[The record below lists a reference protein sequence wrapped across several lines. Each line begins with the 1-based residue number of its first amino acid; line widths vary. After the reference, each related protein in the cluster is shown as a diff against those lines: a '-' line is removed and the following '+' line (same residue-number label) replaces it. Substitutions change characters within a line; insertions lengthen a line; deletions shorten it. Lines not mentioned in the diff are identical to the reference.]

1 MAAVH
6 ACASETILCHGMIA
20 PALVDKCAFYL
31 RAATHAFYQ
40 LSLYL
45 SAEITVAYIKD
56 SQSYHFSAQAPKR
69 DISLPMAVIIAV
81 SVHALV
87 IFGISFSMGQDPAGL
102 MQDVAKALTDNM
114 QPNED
119 AQFIANASQEGGGTV
134 QEQIRQETDQ
144 SSPVAAEQM
153 SETQDVIDLQRQVR
167 QQRYQESYLRTTLSW
182 REASVETDNDSKQ
195 EQDDMMAQEE
205 RLRKQIATLEAQL
218 SQRQQ
223 LYATKSKVVTVDSN
237 STTRG
242 AAADYINT
250 FREHVER
257 VGNLQYPTQARA
269 QGITGE
275 VRLMVVIGN
284 DGNIKAIRLLESSN
298 STILDEAAKQ
308 SVRQAA
314 PFGKFTEDMN
324 DIVELRL
331 VRTYRYSDRVDV
343 TY

>member
-1 MAAVH
+1 M
-6 ACASETILCHGMIA
+6 
-20 PALVDKCAFYL
+20 
-31 RAATHAFYQ
+31 
-40 LSLYL
+40 
-45 SAEITVAYIKD
+45 AYIKD

-69 DISLPMAVIIAV
+69 NISLPVAIVIAV
-81 SVHALV
+81 AVHAII
-87 IFGISFSMGQDPAGL
+87 IFGIGFSMGKDPAAM

-114 QPNED
+114 QPNEN
-119 AQFIANASQEGGGTV
+119 AHFIANASQEGGGTV
-134 QEQIRQETDQ
+134 EEQLRQENDQISPLSAEQI
-144 SSPVAAEQM
+144 
-153 SETQDVIDLQRQVR
+153 SETQDVISLQHQVR
-167 QQRYQESYLRTTLSW
+167 QQQYQESYLRTTLSW
-182 REASVETDNDSKQ
+182 RQASVESDNDSKQ
-195 EQDDMMAQEE
+195 AQDDMMAQEE

-223 LYATKSKVVTVDSN
+223 VYATKSKVVTVDSN

-257 VGNLQYPTQARA
+257 VGNLHYPTQARA

-275 VRLMVVIGN
+275 VRLMVIISS

-298 STILDEAAKQ
+298 STLLDEAAKQ

-314 PFGKFTEDMN
+314 PFGKFTEDMS

-331 VRTYRYSDRVDV
+331 IRTYRYSDKVDI

>member
-1 MAAVH
+1 M
-6 ACASETILCHGMIA
+6 
-20 PALVDKCAFYL
+20 
-31 RAATHAFYQ
+31 
-40 LSLYL
+40 
-45 SAEITVAYIKD
+45 AYIKD

-69 DISLPMAVIIAV
+69 DVSLPVAIVIAV
-81 SVHALV
+81 AVHAII
-87 IFGISFSMGQDPAGL
+87 IFGIGFSMGKDPAAM

-119 AQFIANASQEGGGTV
+119 AHFIANASQEGGGTV
-134 QEQIRQETDQ
+134 EEQLRQENDQISLSAEQI
-144 SSPVAAEQM
+144 
-153 SETQDVIDLQRQVR
+153 SETQDVISLQRQVR
-167 QQRYQESYLRTTLSW
+167 QQHYQESYLRTTLSW
-182 REASVETDNDSKQ
+182 RQASVESDNDSKQ
-195 EQDDMMAQEE
+195 AQDDMMAQEE
-205 RLRKQIATLEAQL
+205 RLRKQIATLETQL

-223 LYATKSKVVTVDSN
+223 VYATKSKVVTVDSN

-257 VGNLQYPTQARA
+257 IGNLHYPMQARA

-275 VRLMVVIGN
+275 VRLMVIISS

-298 STILDEAAKQ
+298 STLLDEAAKQ

-314 PFGKFTEDMN
+314 PFGKFTKDME

-331 VRTYRYSDRVDV
+331 IRTYRYSDKVDV

>member
-1 MAAVH
+1 M
-6 ACASETILCHGMIA
+6 
-20 PALVDKCAFYL
+20 
-31 RAATHAFYQ
+31 
-40 LSLYL
+40 
-45 SAEITVAYIKD
+45 AYIKD

-69 DISLPMAVIIAV
+69 DRSLLMAIVIAV
-81 SVHALV
+81 SVHVLI
-87 IFGISFSMGQDPAGL
+87 IFGISFSMGQDPAAM

-119 AQFIANASQEGGGTV
+119 AHFIANASQVGGGTIE
-134 QEQIRQETDQ
+134 EQLRQETDQ
-144 SSPVAAEQM
+144 VSPLSAEQM
-153 SETQDVIDLQRQVR
+153 SETQDVINLQRQTR

-182 REASVETDNDSKQ
+182 RQATVESDNDSTQ
-195 EQDDMMAQEE
+195 EQDDILAQEE

-223 LYATKSKVVTVDSN
+223 IYATKSKVVTVDSN

-257 VGNLQYPTQARA
+257 VGNLHYPAQARA
-269 QGITGE
+269 QGITGD
-275 VRLMVVIGN
+275 VRLMVVISS
-284 DGNIKAIRLLESSN
+284 DGNVKAIRLLESSG

-331 VRTYRYSDRVDV
+331 IRTYQYSDTVNV

>member
-1 MAAVH
+1 M
-6 ACASETILCHGMIA
+6 
-20 PALVDKCAFYL
+20 
-31 RAATHAFYQ
+31 
-40 LSLYL
+40 
-45 SAEITVAYIKD
+45 AYIKD
-56 SQSYHFSAQAPKR
+56 SQSYHFSAQVPKR
-69 DISLPMAVIIAV
+69 DISLPVAIVIAV
-81 SVHALV
+81 GVHVLI
-87 IFGISFSMGQDPAGL
+87 IFGVSFSMGKDPAAM

-114 QPNED
+114 KPNED
-119 AQFIANASQEGGGTV
+119 AHFIADASQEGGGTV
-134 QEQIRQETDQ
+134 QEQLRQETDQ
-144 SSPVAAEQM
+144 ISPLSAEQM
-153 SETQDVIDLQRQVR
+153 SETQDVISLQRQVR
-167 QQRYQESYLRTTLSW
+167 QQQYQESYLRTTLSW
-182 REASVETDNDSKQ
+182 RQANVESDNDSK
-195 EQDDMMAQEE
+195 EAQDDMIAQEE
-205 RLRKQIATLEAQL
+205 RLRKQVATLEAQL

-223 LYATKSKVVTVDSN
+223 VYATKSKVVTVDSN

-257 VGNLQYPTQARA
+257 IGNLHYPVQARA

-275 VRLMVVIGN
+275 VRLMVIISS

-314 PFGKFTEDMN
+314 PFGAFTKDMS

-331 VRTYRYSDRVDV
+331 IRTYQYSDKVNV

>member
-1 MAAVH
+1 MTPCIDRPYIH
-6 ACASETILCHGMIA
+6 Q
-20 PALVDKCAFYL
+20 L
-31 RAATHAFYQ
+31 RP
-40 LSLYL
+40 
-45 SAEITVAYIKD
+45 TVTSIKD

-69 DISLPMAVIIAV
+69 DISLSMAVVIAV
-81 SVHALV
+81 SVHALI
-87 IFGISFSMGQDPAGL
+87 IFGISFSLGQDPAGM
-102 MQDVAKALTDNM
+102 MQDVAKALTENM

-119 AQFIANASQEGGGTV
+119 AQFIANASQQGGGTV

-153 SETQDVIDLQRQVR
+153 SETQDVLDLQRQVR

-182 REASVETDNDSKQ
+182 RQASVESDNDSKQ
-195 EQDDMMAQEE
+195 EQDDMKAQEE

-257 VGNLQYPTQARA
+257 VGNLQYPAQARA

-275 VRLMVVIGN
+275 VRLMVIISN

-314 PFGKFTEDMN
+314 PFGKFTEDMD

-331 VRTYRYSDRVDV
+331 IRTYRYSDRVDV

>member
-1 MAAVH
+1 M
-6 ACASETILCHGMIA
+6 
-20 PALVDKCAFYL
+20 
-31 RAATHAFYQ
+31 
-40 LSLYL
+40 
-45 SAEITVAYIKD
+45 AYIKD

-69 DISLPMAVIIAV
+69 NISLPVAIVIAV
-81 SVHALV
+81 AVHAII
-87 IFGISFSMGQDPAGL
+87 IFGIGFSMGKDPAAM

-114 QPNED
+114 QPNEN
-119 AQFIANASQEGGGTV
+119 AHFIANASQEGGGTV
-134 QEQIRQETDQ
+134 EEQLRQENVQISPLSAEQI
-144 SSPVAAEQM
+144 
-153 SETQDVIDLQRQVR
+153 SETQDVISLQRQVR
-167 QQRYQESYLRTTLSW
+167 QQQYQESYLRTTLSW
-182 REASVETDNDSKQ
+182 RQASVESDNDSKQ
-195 EQDDMMAQEE
+195 AQDDMMAQEE

-218 SQRQQ
+218 SERQQ
-223 LYATKSKVVTVDSN
+223 VYATKSKVVTVDSN

-257 VGNLQYPTQARA
+257 VGNLHYPTQARA

-275 VRLMVVIGN
+275 VRLMVIISS

-298 STILDEAAKQ
+298 STLLDEAAKQ

-314 PFGKFTEDMN
+314 PFGKFTEDMS

-331 VRTYRYSDRVDV
+331 IRTYRYSDKVDI

>member
-1 MAAVH
+1 MSKWNLLYYIH
-6 ACASETILCHGMIA
+6 Q
-20 PALVDKCAFYL
+20 L
-31 RAATHAFYQ
+31 RP
-40 LSLYL
+40 
-45 SAEITVAYIKD
+45 TVTSIKD

-69 DISLPMAVIIAV
+69 DISLPMAVVIAV
-81 SVHALV
+81 SVHALI
-87 IFGISFSMGQDPAGL
+87 IFGISFSLGQDPAGM
-102 MQDVAKALTDNM
+102 MQDVAKALTENM

-119 AQFIANASQEGGGTV
+119 AQFIANASQQGGGTV

-182 REASVETDNDSKQ
+182 RQASVESDNDSKQ
-195 EQDDMMAQEE
+195 EQDDMKAQEE

-257 VGNLQYPTQARA
+257 VGNLQYPAQARA

-275 VRLMVVIGN
+275 VRLMVIISN

-331 VRTYRYSDRVDV
+331 IRTYRYSDRVDV
-343 TY
+343 TH

>member
-1 MAAVH
+1 M
-6 ACASETILCHGMIA
+6 
-20 PALVDKCAFYL
+20 
-31 RAATHAFYQ
+31 
-40 LSLYL
+40 
-45 SAEITVAYIKD
+45 AYIKD

-69 DISLPMAVIIAV
+69 NISLPVAIVIAV
-81 SVHALV
+81 AVHAII
-87 IFGISFSMGQDPAGL
+87 IFGIGFSMGKDPAAM

-114 QPNED
+114 QPNEN
-119 AQFIANASQEGGGTV
+119 AHFIANASQEGGGTV
-134 QEQIRQETDQ
+134 EEQLRQENDQISPLSAEQI
-144 SSPVAAEQM
+144 
-153 SETQDVIDLQRQVR
+153 SETQDVISLQRQVR
-167 QQRYQESYLRTTLSW
+167 QQQYQESYLRTTLSW
-182 REASVETDNDSKQ
+182 RQASVESDNDSKQ
-195 EQDDMMAQEE
+195 AQDDMMAQEE

-223 LYATKSKVVTVDSN
+223 VYATKSKVVTVDSN

-257 VGNLQYPTQARA
+257 VGNLHYPTQARA

-275 VRLMVVIGN
+275 VRLMVIISS

-298 STILDEAAKQ
+298 STLLDEAAKQ

-314 PFGKFTEDMN
+314 PFGKFTEDMS

-331 VRTYRYSDRVDV
+331 IRTYRYSDKVDI

>member
-1 MAAVH
+1 MAH
-6 ACASETILCHGMIA
+6 
-20 PALVDKCAFYL
+20 
-31 RAATHAFYQ
+31 
-40 LSLYL
+40 
-45 SAEITVAYIKD
+45 IKD

-69 DISLPMAVIIAV
+69 DFSMPVAIIIALVVHVVII
-81 SVHALV
+81 
-87 IFGISFSMGQDPAGL
+87 FGVSFSMGKDPAAL

-114 QPNED
+114 KPNED
-119 AQFIANASQEGGGTV
+119 AHYIANASQEGGGSVLQQVRQESAQTSPLTA
-134 QEQIRQETDQ
+134 EQI
-144 SSPVAAEQM
+144 
-153 SETQDVIDLQRQVR
+153 SETQDVINMQRKVR

-182 REASVETDNDSKQ
+182 RQATVESDNDSKQ
-195 EQDDMMAQEE
+195 AQDDMQAQEE

-223 LYATKSKVVTVDSN
+223 IYATKSKVVTVDSN

-242 AAADYINT
+242 AAADYIET

-257 VGNLQYPTQARA
+257 IGNLHYPVQARA

-275 VRLMVVIGN
+275 VRLMVIISD
-284 DGNIKAIRLLESSN
+284 DGNIKAIRLLESSG

-314 PFGKFTEDMN
+314 PFGKFTEDMS

-331 VRTYRYSDRVDV
+331 IRTYRYSDKVDV

>member
-1 MAAVH
+1 M
-6 ACASETILCHGMIA
+6 
-20 PALVDKCAFYL
+20 
-31 RAATHAFYQ
+31 
-40 LSLYL
+40 
-45 SAEITVAYIKD
+45 AYIKD

-69 DISLPMAVIIAV
+69 DRSLPMAIVIAV
-81 SVHALV
+81 SVHVLI
-87 IFGISFSMGQDPAGL
+87 IFGISFSMGQDPAAM

-119 AQFIANASQEGGGTV
+119 AHFIANASQVGGGTIE
-134 QEQIRQETDQ
+134 EQLRQETDQ
-144 SSPVAAEQM
+144 VSPLSAEQM
-153 SETQDVIDLQRQVR
+153 SETQDVINLQRQTR

-182 REASVETDNDSKQ
+182 RQATVESDNDSTQ
-195 EQDDMMAQEE
+195 EQDDILAQEE

-223 LYATKSKVVTVDSN
+223 IYATKSKVVTVDSN

-257 VGNLQYPTQARA
+257 VGNLHYPAQARA
-269 QGITGE
+269 QGITGD
-275 VRLMVVIGN
+275 VRLMVVISS
-284 DGNIKAIRLLESSN
+284 DGNVKAIRLLESSG

-314 PFGKFTEDMN
+314 PFGKFTEDMS

-331 VRTYRYSDRVDV
+331 IRTYQYSDTVNV

>member
-1 MAAVH
+1 M
-6 ACASETILCHGMIA
+6 
-20 PALVDKCAFYL
+20 
-31 RAATHAFYQ
+31 
-40 LSLYL
+40 
-45 SAEITVAYIKD
+45 AYIKD

-69 DISLPMAVIIAV
+69 DRSLPMAIVIAV
-81 SVHALV
+81 SVHVLI
-87 IFGISFSMGQDPAGL
+87 IFGISFSMGQDPAAM
-102 MQDVAKALTDNM
+102 MQDVAKALTDNI

-119 AQFIANASQEGGGTV
+119 AHFIANASQVGGGTIE
-134 QEQIRQETDQ
+134 EQLRQETDQ
-144 SSPVAAEQM
+144 VSPLSAEQM
-153 SETQDVIDLQRQVR
+153 SETQDVINLQRQTR

-182 REASVETDNDSKQ
+182 RQATVESDNDSTQ
-195 EQDDMMAQEE
+195 EQDDILAQEE

-223 LYATKSKVVTVDSN
+223 IYATKSKVVTVDSN

-257 VGNLQYPTQARA
+257 VGNLHYPAQARA
-269 QGITGE
+269 QGITGD
-275 VRLMVVIGN
+275 VRLMVVISS
-284 DGNIKAIRLLESSN
+284 DGNVKAIRLLESSG

-331 VRTYRYSDRVDV
+331 IRTYQYSDTVNV

>member
-1 MAAVH
+1 
-6 ACASETILCHGMIA
+6 
-20 PALVDKCAFYL
+20 
-31 RAATHAFYQ
+31 
-40 LSLYL
+40 
-45 SAEITVAYIKD
+45 VAYIKD
-56 SQSYHFSAQAPKR
+56 SQSYHFSAQVPKR
-69 DISLPMAVIIAV
+69 DISLPVAIVIAV
-81 SVHALV
+81 GIHVLI
-87 IFGISFSMGQDPAGL
+87 IFGVSFSMGKDPAAM

-114 QPNED
+114 KPNED
-119 AQFIANASQEGGGTV
+119 AHFIADASQEGGGTV
-134 QEQIRQETDQ
+134 QEQLRQETDQ
-144 SSPVAAEQM
+144 ISPLSAEQM
-153 SETQDVIDLQRQVR
+153 SETQDVISLQRQVR
-167 QQRYQESYLRTTLSW
+167 QQQYQESYLRTTLSW
-182 REASVETDNDSKQ
+182 RQANVESDNDSKK
-195 EQDDMMAQEE
+195 EQDDMIAQEE
-205 RLRKQIATLEAQL
+205 RLRKQVATLEAQL

-223 LYATKSKVVTVDSN
+223 VYATKSKVVTVDSN

-257 VGNLQYPTQARA
+257 IGNLHYPVQARA

-275 VRLMVVIGN
+275 VRLMVIISS

-314 PFGKFTEDMN
+314 PFGVFTKDMS

-331 VRTYRYSDRVDV
+331 IRTYQYSDKVNV

>member
-1 MAAVH
+1 MAH
-6 ACASETILCHGMIA
+6 
-20 PALVDKCAFYL
+20 
-31 RAATHAFYQ
+31 
-40 LSLYL
+40 
-45 SAEITVAYIKD
+45 IKD

-69 DISLPMAVIIAV
+69 DFSMPVAIIIALVVHVVII
-81 SVHALV
+81 
-87 IFGISFSMGQDPAGL
+87 FGVSFSMGKDPAAL

-114 QPNED
+114 KPNED
-119 AQFIANASQEGGGTV
+119 AHYIANASQEGGGSVLQQVRQESAQTSPLTA
-134 QEQIRQETDQ
+134 EQI
-144 SSPVAAEQM
+144 
-153 SETQDVIDLQRQVR
+153 SETQDVINMQRKVR

-182 REASVETDNDSKQ
+182 RQATVDSDNDSKQ
-195 EQDDMMAQEE
+195 AQDDMQAQEE

-223 LYATKSKVVTVDSN
+223 IYATKSKVVTVDSN

-242 AAADYINT
+242 AAADYIET

-257 VGNLQYPTQARA
+257 VGNLHYPVQARA

-275 VRLMVVIGN
+275 VRLMVIISD
-284 DGNIKAIRLLESSN
+284 DGNIKAIRLLESSG

-314 PFGKFTEDMN
+314 PFGKFTEDMS

-331 VRTYRYSDRVDV
+331 IRTYRYSDKVDV

>member
-1 MAAVH
+1 M
-6 ACASETILCHGMIA
+6 
-20 PALVDKCAFYL
+20 
-31 RAATHAFYQ
+31 
-40 LSLYL
+40 
-45 SAEITVAYIKD
+45 AYIKD

-69 DISLPMAVIIAV
+69 DRGLPMAIVIAV
-81 SVHALV
+81 SVHVLI
-87 IFGISFSMGQDPAGL
+87 IFGISFSMGQDPAAM

-119 AQFIANASQEGGGTV
+119 AHFIANASQVGGGTIE
-134 QEQIRQETDQ
+134 EQLRQETDQ
-144 SSPVAAEQM
+144 VSPLSAEQM
-153 SETQDVIDLQRQVR
+153 SETQDVINLQRQTR

-182 REASVETDNDSKQ
+182 RQATVESDTDSTQ
-195 EQDDMMAQEE
+195 EQDDIMAQEE

-223 LYATKSKVVTVDSN
+223 VYATKSKVVTVDSN

-257 VGNLQYPTQARA
+257 VGNLHYPAQARA
-269 QGITGE
+269 QGITGD
-275 VRLMVVIGN
+275 VRLMVVISS
-284 DGNIKAIRLLESSN
+284 DGNVKAIRLLESSG

-314 PFGKFTEDMN
+314 PFGKFTEDMS

-331 VRTYRYSDRVDV
+331 IRTYQYSDTVNV

>member
-1 MAAVH
+1 M
-6 ACASETILCHGMIA
+6 
-20 PALVDKCAFYL
+20 
-31 RAATHAFYQ
+31 
-40 LSLYL
+40 
-45 SAEITVAYIKD
+45 AYIKD

-69 DISLPMAVIIAV
+69 DRSLPMAIVIAV
-81 SVHALV
+81 SVHVLI
-87 IFGISFSMGQDPAGL
+87 IFGISFSMGQDPAAM

-119 AQFIANASQEGGGTV
+119 AHFIANASQVGGGTIE
-134 QEQIRQETDQ
+134 EQLRQETDQ
-144 SSPVAAEQM
+144 VSPLSAEQM
-153 SETQDVIDLQRQVR
+153 SETQDVINLQRQTR

-182 REASVETDNDSKQ
+182 RQATVESDNDSTQ
-195 EQDDMMAQEE
+195 EQDDILAQEE

-223 LYATKSKVVTVDSN
+223 IYATKSKVVTVDSN
-237 STTRG
+237 STTHG

-257 VGNLQYPTQARA
+257 VGNLHYPAQARA
-269 QGITGE
+269 QGITGD
-275 VRLMVVIGN
+275 VRLMVVISS
-284 DGNIKAIRLLESSN
+284 DGNVKAIRLLESSG

-331 VRTYRYSDRVDV
+331 IRTYQYSDTVNV

>member
-1 MAAVH
+1 MAH
-6 ACASETILCHGMIA
+6 
-20 PALVDKCAFYL
+20 
-31 RAATHAFYQ
+31 
-40 LSLYL
+40 
-45 SAEITVAYIKD
+45 IKD

-69 DISLPMAVIIAV
+69 DFSMPVAIIIALVVHVVII
-81 SVHALV
+81 
-87 IFGISFSMGQDPAGL
+87 FGVSFSMGKDPAAL

-114 QPNED
+114 KPNED
-119 AQFIANASQEGGGTV
+119 AHYIANASQEGGGSVRQQVRQESAQTSPLTA
-134 QEQIRQETDQ
+134 EQI
-144 SSPVAAEQM
+144 
-153 SETQDVIDLQRQVR
+153 SETQDVINMQRKVR

-182 REASVETDNDSKQ
+182 RQATVDSDNDSKQ
-195 EQDDMMAQEE
+195 AQDDMQAQEE

-223 LYATKSKVVTVDSN
+223 IYATKSKVVTVDSN

-242 AAADYINT
+242 AAADYIET

-257 VGNLQYPTQARA
+257 IGNLHYPVQARA

-275 VRLMVVIGN
+275 VRLMVIISD
-284 DGNIKAIRLLESSN
+284 DGNIKAIRLLESSG

-314 PFGKFTEDMN
+314 PFGKFTEDMS

-331 VRTYRYSDRVDV
+331 IRTYRYSDRVDV

>member
-1 MAAVH
+1 M
-6 ACASETILCHGMIA
+6 
-20 PALVDKCAFYL
+20 
-31 RAATHAFYQ
+31 
-40 LSLYL
+40 
-45 SAEITVAYIKD
+45 AYIKD

-69 DISLPMAVIIAV
+69 DISLPMAVVIAV

-144 SSPVAAEQM
+144 SSPVSAEQM
-153 SETQDVIDLQRQVR
+153 IETQDVIDLQRQVR

-182 REASVETDNDSKQ
+182 REASIETDNDSKQ

-257 VGNLQYPTQARA
+257 VGNLQYPSQARA
-269 QGITGE
+269 QGIKGE

-298 STILDEAAKQ
+298 SSILDEAAKQ

-331 VRTYRYSDRVDV
+331 IRTYRYSDRVDV

>member
-1 MAAVH
+1 MAH
-6 ACASETILCHGMIA
+6 
-20 PALVDKCAFYL
+20 
-31 RAATHAFYQ
+31 
-40 LSLYL
+40 
-45 SAEITVAYIKD
+45 IKD
-56 SQSYHFSAQAPKR
+56 SQSYHFSAQVPAR
-69 DISLPMAVIIAV
+69 NFSLPMAIVVAV
-81 SVHALV
+81 AAHALL
-87 IFGISFSMGQDPAGL
+87 IFGVSFSMGQDPAAL
-102 MQDVAKALTDNM
+102 IQDVAKAMTENM

-119 AQFIANASQEGGGTV
+119 AHFIANASQEGGGTV
-134 QEQIRQETDQ
+134 QQHLRQESAQTSPLSAEQIN
-144 SSPVAAEQM
+144 
-153 SETQDVIDLQRQVR
+153 ETQDVIDLQRQVR

-182 REASVETDNDSKQ
+182 RQASVESDNDSKQ
-195 EQDDMMAQEE
+195 AQDDLVAQEE

-242 AAADYINT
+242 AAADYIDT

-257 VGNLQYPTQARA
+257 VGNLHYPVQARA

-275 VRLMVVIGN
+275 VRLMVIISD
-284 DGNIKAIRLLESSN
+284 DGNIKAIRLLESSD

-314 PFGKFTEDMN
+314 PFGKFTKDMS

-331 VRTYRYSDRVDV
+331 IRTYRYSDTVEV

>member
-1 MAAVH
+1 MAH
-6 ACASETILCHGMIA
+6 
-20 PALVDKCAFYL
+20 
-31 RAATHAFYQ
+31 
-40 LSLYL
+40 
-45 SAEITVAYIKD
+45 IKD
-56 SQSYHFSAQAPKR
+56 SQSYHFSAQTATR
-69 DISLPMAVIIAV
+69 DFSLPVAIVIALLTHAV
-81 SVHALV
+81 L
-87 IFGISFSMGQDPAGL
+87 IFGISFSMGQDPAAL

-119 AQFIANASQEGGGTV
+119 AHYIANASQQGGGSVRQQVRQEST
-134 QEQIRQETDQ
+134 QTSPLTSEQI
-144 SSPVAAEQM
+144 SK
-153 SETQDVIDLQRQVR
+153 TQDAINLQRQVR

-182 REASVETDNDSKQ
+182 RKADVEADNDSKQ
-195 EQDDMMAQEE
+195 AQDDMMAQEE
-205 RLRKQIATLEAQL
+205 RLRQQIATLEAQL

-223 LYATKSKVVTVDSN
+223 IYATKSKVVTIDSN

-242 AAADYINT
+242 AAADYIET

-257 VGNLQYPTQARA
+257 VGNLHYPAQARA

-275 VRLMVVIGN
+275 VRLMVIISN
-284 DGNIKAIRLLESSN
+284 DGNIKAIRLLESSG

-314 PFGKFTEDMN
+314 PFGKFTVDMK

-331 VRTYRYSDRVDV
+331 IRTYRYSDKVEV

>member
-1 MAAVH
+1 M
-6 ACASETILCHGMIA
+6 
-20 PALVDKCAFYL
+20 
-31 RAATHAFYQ
+31 
-40 LSLYL
+40 
-45 SAEITVAYIKD
+45 AYIKD

-69 DISLPMAVIIAV
+69 DRSLPMAIVIAV
-81 SVHALV
+81 SVHVLI
-87 IFGISFSMGQDPAGL
+87 IFGISFSMGQDPAAM

-119 AQFIANASQEGGGTV
+119 AHFIANASQVGGGTIE
-134 QEQIRQETDQ
+134 EQLRQETDQ
-144 SSPVAAEQM
+144 VSPLSAEQM
-153 SETQDVIDLQRQVR
+153 SETQDVINLQRQTR

-182 REASVETDNDSKQ
+182 RQATVESDNDSAQ
-195 EQDDMMAQEE
+195 EQDDIMAQEE

-223 LYATKSKVVTVDSN
+223 VYATKSKVVTVDSN

-257 VGNLQYPTQARA
+257 VGNLHYPAQARA
-269 QGITGE
+269 QGITGD
-275 VRLMVVIGN
+275 VRLMVVISS
-284 DGNIKAIRLLESSN
+284 DGNVKAIRLLESSG

-314 PFGKFTEDMN
+314 PFGKFTEDMS

-331 VRTYRYSDRVDV
+331 IRTYQYSDTVNV

>member
-1 MAAVH
+1 MAH
-6 ACASETILCHGMIA
+6 
-20 PALVDKCAFYL
+20 
-31 RAATHAFYQ
+31 
-40 LSLYL
+40 
-45 SAEITVAYIKD
+45 IKD
-56 SQSYHFSAQAPKR
+56 SQSYHFSSQAPAR
-69 DISLPMAVIIAV
+69 SFSMPVAIVIAV
-81 SVHALV
+81 VTHLIV
-87 IFGISFSMGQDPAGL
+87 IFGISFSMGHDPAAI

-119 AQFIANASQEGGGTV
+119 AFYIANASQAGGGTIN
-134 QEQIRQETDQ
+134 EQIRQETAQ
-144 SSPVAAEQM
+144 SSPLSAEQI
-153 SETQDVIDLQRQVR
+153 SETQDVVDLQRQVR

-182 REASVETDNDSKQ
+182 RHASADSDNDSKQ
-195 EQDDMMAQEE
+195 AKDDMAVQEE

-223 LYATKSKVVTVDSN
+223 VYATKSKVVTVDSN

-242 AAADYINT
+242 AAADYIET

-257 VGNLQYPTQARA
+257 VGNLHYPMQARA

-275 VRLMVVIGN
+275 VRLMVIISS

-298 STILDEAAKQ
+298 STMLDEAAKQ

-314 PFGKFTEDMN
+314 PFGKFTKDMS

-331 VRTYRYSDRVDV
+331 IRTYRYSDKIDI

>member
-1 MAAVH
+1 M
-6 ACASETILCHGMIA
+6 
-20 PALVDKCAFYL
+20 
-31 RAATHAFYQ
+31 
-40 LSLYL
+40 
-45 SAEITVAYIKD
+45 AYIKD
-56 SQSYHFSAQAPKR
+56 SQSYHFSAQVPKR
-69 DISLPMAVIIAV
+69 DISLPVAIVIAV
-81 SVHALV
+81 GVHALI
-87 IFGISFSMGQDPAGL
+87 IFGVSFSMGKDPAAM

-114 QPNED
+114 KPNED
-119 AQFIANASQEGGGTV
+119 AHFIADASQEGGGTV
-134 QEQIRQETDQ
+134 QEQLRQETDQ
-144 SSPVAAEQM
+144 ISPLSAEQM
-153 SETQDVIDLQRQVR
+153 SETQDVISLQRQVR
-167 QQRYQESYLRTTLSW
+167 QQQYQESYLRTTLSW
-182 REASVETDNDSKQ
+182 RQANVESDNDSK
-195 EQDDMMAQEE
+195 EAQDDMIAQEE
-205 RLRKQIATLEAQL
+205 RLRKQVATLEAQL

-223 LYATKSKVVTVDSN
+223 VYATKSKVVTVDSN

-257 VGNLQYPTQARA
+257 IGNLHYPVQARA

-275 VRLMVVIGN
+275 VRLMVIISS

-314 PFGKFTEDMN
+314 PFGAFTKDMS

-331 VRTYRYSDRVDV
+331 IRTYQYSDKVNV

>member
-1 MAAVH
+1 M
-6 ACASETILCHGMIA
+6 
-20 PALVDKCAFYL
+20 
-31 RAATHAFYQ
+31 
-40 LSLYL
+40 
-45 SAEITVAYIKD
+45 AYIKD

-69 DISLPMAVIIAV
+69 DISLPVAIVIAV
-81 SVHALV
+81 AVHVLI
-87 IFGISFSMGQDPAGL
+87 IFGISFSMGKDPAAM
-102 MQDVAKALTDNM
+102 MQDVAKVLTDNM

-119 AQFIANASQEGGGTV
+119 AHFIANASQEGGGTIE
-134 QEQIRQETDQ
+134 EQLRQENNQ
-144 SSPVAAEQM
+144 LSAMSAEQM
-153 SETQDVIDLQRQVR
+153 SETQDIVNLQRKVL

-182 REASVETDNDSKQ
+182 RQATVESDNDSEQ
-195 EQDDMMAQEE
+195 AQDDAMAQEE

-223 LYATKSKVVTVDSN
+223 VYATKSKVVTMDSN

-257 VGNLQYPTQARA
+257 VGNLHYPVQARA

-275 VRLMVVIGN
+275 VRLMVIVSN

-314 PFGKFTEDMN
+314 PFGKFTEDMS

-331 VRTYRYSDRVDV
+331 IRTYRYSDTAEV

>member
-1 MAAVH
+1 MA
-6 ACASETILCHGMIA
+6 S
-20 PALVDKCAFYL
+20 
-31 RAATHAFYQ
+31 
-40 LSLYL
+40 
-45 SAEITVAYIKD
+45 IKD

-69 DISLPMAVIIAV
+69 DISLPMAVVIAV
-81 SVHALV
+81 SVHALI
-87 IFGISFSMGQDPAGL
+87 IFGISFSMGQDPAG
-102 MQDVAKALTDNM
+102 MIQDVAKALTDNM

-134 QEQIRQETDQ
+134 QEQLRQETDQ
-144 SSPVAAEQM
+144 SSPLSAEQM
-153 SETQDVIDLQRQVR
+153 SETQDVINLQLQVR

-182 REASVETDNDSKQ
+182 REASVESDNDSKQ
-195 EQDDMMAQEE
+195 EQDDMKAQEE

-314 PFGKFTEDMN
+314 PFGEFTEDMN

-331 VRTYRYSDRVDV
+331 IRTYRYSDKVDV

>member
-1 MAAVH
+1 MAH
-6 ACASETILCHGMIA
+6 
-20 PALVDKCAFYL
+20 
-31 RAATHAFYQ
+31 
-40 LSLYL
+40 
-45 SAEITVAYIKD
+45 IKD

-69 DISLPMAVIIAV
+69 DFSMPVAIIIALVVHVVII
-81 SVHALV
+81 
-87 IFGISFSMGQDPAGL
+87 FGVSFSMGKDPAAL

-114 QPNED
+114 KPNED
-119 AQFIANASQEGGGTV
+119 AHYIANASQEGGGSVRQQVRQESAQTSPLTA
-134 QEQIRQETDQ
+134 EQI
-144 SSPVAAEQM
+144 
-153 SETQDVIDLQRQVR
+153 SETQDVINMQRKVR

-182 REASVETDNDSKQ
+182 RQATVESDNDSKQ
-195 EQDDMMAQEE
+195 AQDDMQAQEE

-223 LYATKSKVVTVDSN
+223 IYATKSKVVTVDSN

-242 AAADYINT
+242 AAADYIET

-257 VGNLQYPTQARA
+257 VGNLHYPVQARA

-275 VRLMVVIGN
+275 VRLMVIISD
-284 DGNIKAIRLLESSN
+284 DGNIKAIRLLESSG

-314 PFGKFTEDMN
+314 PFGKFTEDMS

-331 VRTYRYSDRVDV
+331 IRTYRYSDKVDV

>member
-1 MAAVH
+1 MAH
-6 ACASETILCHGMIA
+6 
-20 PALVDKCAFYL
+20 
-31 RAATHAFYQ
+31 
-40 LSLYL
+40 
-45 SAEITVAYIKD
+45 IKD

-69 DISLPMAVIIAV
+69 DVNLPVAIVIALAVHIVII
-81 SVHALV
+81 
-87 IFGISFSMGQDPAGL
+87 FGVSFSMGNDPASL

-119 AQFIANASQEGGGTV
+119 AHYIANASQEGGGTV
-134 QEQIRQETDQ
+134 SQLVRQESANT
-144 SSPVAAEQM
+144 SPLTSKQI
-153 SETQDVIDLQRQVR
+153 SETQDIINLQRQVR

-182 REASVETDNDSKQ
+182 RKANVETDNDSK
-195 EQDDMMAQEE
+195 EAQDDIAVQEE

-223 LYATKSKVVTVDSN
+223 IYATKSKVVTIDSN

-242 AAADYINT
+242 AAADYIET

-257 VGNLQYPTQARA
+257 VGNLHYPVQARA
-269 QGITGE
+269 QNITGE
-275 VRLMVVIGN
+275 VRLMVIISD
-284 DGNIKAIRLLESSN
+284 DGNIKAIRLLESSG

-308 SVRQAA
+308 SVRQAG
-314 PFGKFTEDMN
+314 PFGKFTQEMS

-331 VRTYRYSDRVDV
+331 IRTYRYSDKVDV

>member
-1 MAAVH
+1 
-6 ACASETILCHGMIA
+6 MIF
-20 PALVDKCAFYL
+20 LNGIYYIHQL
-31 RAATHAFYQ
+31 RP
-40 LSLYL
+40 
-45 SAEITVAYIKD
+45 TVTSIKD

-69 DISLPMAVIIAV
+69 DISLPMAAVIAV
-81 SVHALV
+81 SVHALI
-87 IFGISFSMGQDPAGL
+87 IFGISFSLGQDPAGM
-102 MQDVAKALTDNM
+102 MQDVAKALTENM

-119 AQFIANASQEGGGTV
+119 AQFIANASQQGGGTV

-182 REASVETDNDSKQ
+182 RQASVESDNDSKQ
-195 EQDDMMAQEE
+195 EQDDMKAQEE

-257 VGNLQYPTQARA
+257 VGNLQYPAQARA

-275 VRLMVVIGN
+275 VRLMVIISN

-331 VRTYRYSDRVDV
+331 IRTYRYSDRVDV